1 MSGIWENCFLLRIG
15 NSIFI
20 IIALVT
26 FLSIIVKFFK
36 SLFGNHS
43 SSESVWKNIAL
54 YICGFSIV
62 YLSGVALISAIGNG
76 YIILE
81 LQGAIEALE
90 KGASYKVMFIKQV
103 QGNFQYTINKLIQ
116 LGVVYFL
123 YTRVA
128 KSINLEIEK
137 LREKVVHWNL
147 KNKF

>member
-15 NSIFI
+15 NTIFI

-26 FLSIIVKFFK
+26 FISIIVKFFK
-36 SLFGNHS
+36 SLFGNNS
-43 SSESVWKNIAL
+43 NSESVWKKIAL

-62 YLSGVALISAIGNG
+62 YLSGVALISAIDNG

-90 KGASYKVMFIKQV
+90 KGASYKVMFIKEV
-103 QGNFQYTINKLIQ
+103 QGNFQYTINKLVQ
-116 LGVVYFL
+116 LGVVYFI
-123 YTRVA
+123 YTIVT

-137 LREKVVHWNL
+137 SREKVVRWDL

>member
-36 SLFGNHS
+36 SLLGNHS

-128 KSINLEIEK
+128 KSINVEIEK
-137 LREKVVHWNL
+137 LKERVVRWDL

>member
-1 MSGIWENCFLLRIG
+1 MSGLWENCFLLRIG
-15 NSIFI
+15 NTIFI

-26 FLSIIVKFFK
+26 FFSIIVKFFK

-43 SSESVWKNIAL
+43 SSESVWKNIVI

-62 YLSGVALISAIGNG
+62 YLSGVALISAVGNG

-103 QGNFQYTINKLIQ
+103 QGNFQYIINKLIQ

-123 YTRVA
+123 YIKVA

-137 LREKVVHWNL
+137 LRERVVRWDL